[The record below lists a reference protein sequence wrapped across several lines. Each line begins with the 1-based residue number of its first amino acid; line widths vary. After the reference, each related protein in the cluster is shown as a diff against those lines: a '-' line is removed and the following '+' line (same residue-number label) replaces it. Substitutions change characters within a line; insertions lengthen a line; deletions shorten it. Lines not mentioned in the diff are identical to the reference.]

1 MLRIFSCADWPLS
14 MSFMEKCLLPTFWL
28 DFFFK
33 NILSFLSYSQECWPL
48 RVTTYSPSGRVR
60 IRAQV
65 YTLRVK
71 DLGGW
76 FGLMGIGEHRVLVH
90 SSLLCGAKMRAQ
102 VPPVLSFA
110 GSHIRKSRKQQ
121 RVKGKRK
128 CFGSECCH
136 KWKKNKKQ
144 KMLSLMQNPLT
155 ELWNILANYT
165 FLKQPGKL
173 LQRILSTQ
181 SGPK

>member
-1 MLRIFSCADWPLS
+1 MDPSCSSHSSYLPYYIELKRLS
-14 MSFMEKCLLPTFWL
+14 GTKPFPFLEEILL
-28 DFFFK
+28 
-33 NILSFLSYSQECWPL
+33 NIPYFIES
-48 RVTTYSPSGRVR
+48 RVR

-136 KWKKNKKQ
+136 K
-144 KMLSLMQNPLT
+144 
-155 ELWNILANYT
+155 
-165 FLKQPGKL
+165 
-173 LQRILSTQ
+173 
-181 SGPK
+181 